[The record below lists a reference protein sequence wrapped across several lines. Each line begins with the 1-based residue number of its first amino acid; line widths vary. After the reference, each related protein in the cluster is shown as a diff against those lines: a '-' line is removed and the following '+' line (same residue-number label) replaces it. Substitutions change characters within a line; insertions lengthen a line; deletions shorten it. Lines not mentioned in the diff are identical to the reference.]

1 MKKKLLVLLTLFAFM
16 PFVNAEEYLT
26 VDRDT
31 QSNGVETVPAGE
43 EGSFELFYDAET
55 KKFQVIY
62 NITTEAPDE
71 ITLDLS
77 KAIELVE
84 EYGRLAIEGNPAIQ
98 DYIDAGYE
106 KLSFKYKGT
115 SYTLDLKS
123 MKTTIGVSPGSTIRF
138 VVTIKNSSGK
148 AYVYKEDSLTISTP
162 KQPETESN
170 IVGFDGQKL
179 DKDLTNSTLVIGF
192 NGNLSDKNIINNFAD
207 KALDTYKPLIRSYYV
222 NANGELVKEKV
233 TFDIKKDEPIV
244 KIGRYYYYQVHDYYI
259 RVTSNLDKINLVV
272 KKDTKN
278 VSGIAYDSNGITFK
292 YEDGLS
298 EEKYEGRQYV
308 SQPDATEAITKYLKN
323 NYNGDIVLA
332 LIAEFNEKYNTTYN
346 SLEEFSKEDY
356 TSFIREISQTYTRE
370 VGTLEFNDSGKYD
383 VLYTNNL
390 SAVITTEEEF
400 DSIYNANPEWAT
412 KTEGALTVGK
422 YMDEKVNGDTTGKY
436 KETDTFLNETVGE
449 LKNEENTSFMYAINI
464 DGQTNNNYQ
473 NYRFGIYTSIKMVA
487 KKGVVIINYV
497 DEDGKPLQESETVEY
512 YYYEDYETKAA
523 SFEDYEL
530 IEVEGLEKGT
540 IEQDET
546 VVTYIYQFTG
556 GQGGEEQEE
565 EKEVVQTGSEI
576 DYSIM
581 TSAFITISLI
591 GLAIYSNRKEK

>member
-16 PFVNAEEYLT
+16 PFVNAEEYLN

-84 EYGRLAIEGNPAIQ
+84 EYGSLAIEGNPAIQ
-98 DYIDAGYE
+98 NYIDAGYE
-106 KLSFKYKGT
+106 KLSFRYNGT

-123 MKTTIGVSPGSTIRF
+123 MKTTIGVMPGSTIRF

-179 DKDLTNSTLVIGF
+179 DKDLTSSTLELGF
-192 NGNLSDKNIINNFAD
+192 NGNLSDKNIVNNFAD
-207 KALDTYKPLIRSYYV
+207 KALDTYKPLIKSYYV
-222 NANGELVKEKV
+222 NVNGELVKEKV

-244 KIGRYYYYQVHDYYI
+244 KIGNYYYYQVHDYYI
-259 RVTSNLDKINLVV
+259 RVTTNLDRTNLVV

-278 VSGIAYDSNGITFK
+278 VSGIAYDSNGKTFK

-308 SQPDATEAITKYLKN
+308 SQSDATEAITNYLKN

-346 SLEEFSKEDY
+346 SLDEFSKDDY
-356 TSFIREISQTYTRE
+356 TSFIREISQTYNRK

-383 VLYTNNL
+383 VFYNNNL

-412 KTEGALTVGK
+412 KTEGAVTVGK
-422 YMDEKVNGDTTGKY
+422 YMDEKTNGDTTGKY

-497 DEDGKPLQESETVEY
+497 DENGKPLQKSETVEY

-530 IEVEGLEKGT
+530 IEIVGLEKGT

-546 VVTYIYQFTG
+546 VVTYIYQFIG
-556 GQGGEEQEE
+556 GQGGEE

>member
-55 KKFQVIY
+55 KKFQVVY

-106 KLSFKYKGT
+106 KLPFKYNGT

-123 MKTTIGVSPGSTIRF
+123 MKTTIGVMPGSTIRF

-179 DKDLTNSTLVIGF
+179 DKDLTNSTLVLGF
-192 NGNLSDKNIINNFAD
+192 NGNLSDKNIVNTFAD
-207 KALDTYKPLIRSYYV
+207 KALDTYKPLIKSYYV
-222 NANGELVKEKV
+222 NTNGELVKEKV

-244 KIGRYYYYQVHDYYI
+244 KIGNYYYYQVHDYYI
-259 RVTSNLDKINLVV
+259 RVTSNLDRINLVV

-278 VSGIAYDSNGITFK
+278 VSGIAYDSNGKTIK

-298 EEKYEGRQYV
+298 EEKYESRKYV
-308 SQPDATEAITKYLKN
+308 SQSDATEAITNYLKN

-346 SLEEFSKEDY
+346 SLDEFSKDDY
-356 TSFIREISQTYTRE
+356 TSFIREISQTYNRK
-370 VGTLEFNDSGKYD
+370 VGILEFNDSGKYD
-383 VLYTNNL
+383 VFYNNNL

-436 KETDTFLNETVGE
+436 KETDTFLNETIGE

-473 NYRFGIYTSIKMVA
+473 NYRFGIYTSIKMFA

-523 SFEDYEL
+523 SFENYEL
-530 IEVEGLEKGT
+530 IEVEGSEKGT

-556 GQGGEEQEE
+556 GEGGEEEKE